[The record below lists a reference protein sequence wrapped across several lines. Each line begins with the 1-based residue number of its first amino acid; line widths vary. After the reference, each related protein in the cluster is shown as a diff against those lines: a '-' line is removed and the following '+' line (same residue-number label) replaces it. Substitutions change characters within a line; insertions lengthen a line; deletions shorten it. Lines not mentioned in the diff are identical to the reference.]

1 LSRDIQKPND
11 ATAKAPD
18 VQSDHAQA
26 LSNYANGLA
35 PHTDATAATTAS
47 SLPSLQIVD
56 ASPSTPPKSDASSPA
71 PSSSME
77 KPGLLSRIAQ
87 GAAGTVEA
95 VATGAYESGA
105 KTYHTAVNAGAAVI
119 DGVGQ
124 AYENRD
130 QIAGAIGNGLS
141 NAADAVV
148 SAAQHPGEALT
159 EAGKT
164 SGGTLAA
171 IGGGLEAG
179 GALAADGA
187 VAAGKWVAN
196 HKLETTAM
204 VGAAAVE
211 VLSAGTATPILAG
224 LGALGAAGT
233 VHGIFSL
240 GDQLNAHSSDISVI
254 ASPEASAQQREQS
267 FNAIANATGGDAL
280 GLAGAATGLGA
291 AKLLG
296 AIRGAAPAVEALD
309 ATKPVENVTKP
320 VVATTDAGTPAD
332 AATKVAPTQP
342 VEVHAPQQP
351 TQPVDAHTPASSSQP
366 TDAQT
371 TPPAGQTG
379 APAAEARTNTPLP
392 RDYSSATQGD
402 TLNDASKPAPPEV
415 PQQLDASGR
424 PIADGNAER
433 VAEKHPPLSD
443 AEMATQRAAVESDLA
458 SHNGANG
465 QTILEQFNNSNLS
478 PAQKDRV
485 LNVLAE
491 TRSSYMKPGADGQVN
506 PEQLGS
512 YRHTLGELKAGLESA
527 KTNGLT
533 SAETQDALL
542 AGMLSDSHKAGF
554 SASNGGN
561 FFTHHLDG
569 ALAAD
574 TILGRQLGDGFTQ
587 TDLKAV
593 QQAIMEHQISPP
605 TLMANFYTGELRAG
619 MKRAGV
625 TPTAADE
632 QAIADIHQKIAN
644 PLTSAQEPSGQ
655 GGARLQYTQ
664 QERDLLQK
672 YVGEGA
678 QNWYVPAQ
686 TGSEA
691 PVVAGGVDVG
701 KISAVVRTADIDDN
715 YSAET
720 DAAGKAIRGPFK
732 IAGMRGPRE
741 NPPDLSLAQ
750 ATEGLRNNMRQSES
764 LLTDA
769 DKARLA
775 SPERNAAADSVYEQ
789 AKAKVGD
796 WLTQKLGHAPDANT
810 PYWGEPLKAPPA
822 GSAPQVVK
830 EWLDTPDV
838 KLGQEIQQKFAQEL
852 YEMRRKP

>member
-1 LSRDIQKPND
+1 MSRDIQKAND

-18 VQSDHAQA
+18 AHSEQAQA
-26 LSNYANGLA
+26 LSNYANGLTPYSDSA
-35 PHTDATAATTAS
+35 VTTPS

-56 ASPSTPPKSDASSPA
+56 ASSQTQTT
-71 PSSSME
+71 E
-77 KPGLLSRIAQ
+77 KPGLLSRMAQ
-87 GAAGTVEA
+87 GAVGTVEA

-105 KTYHTAVNAGAAVI
+105 KTYHAVVNAGAAVI

-141 NAADAVV
+141 SAADAITA
-148 SAAQHPGEALT
+148 AAQHPAEAFT
-159 EAGKT
+159 QVGRSAG
-164 SGGTLAA
+164 GVLAT
-171 IGGGLEAG
+171 IGGSLEAG
-179 GALAADGA
+179 GSMAVDGA
-187 VAAGKWVAN
+187 VSTGKWIAN

-211 VLSAGTATPILAG
+211 VLSVGTATPVLAG
-224 LGALGAAGT
+224 LGALGAAGI
-233 VHGIFSL
+233 VHGIYSV
-240 GDQLNAHSSDISVI
+240 GDQLNAHGADISVL
-254 ASPEASAQQREQS
+254 ANPDASAQQREQS

-280 GLAGAATGLGA
+280 GLAGAAAGLGV
-291 AKLLG
+291 AKLIG
-296 AIRGAAPAVEALD
+296 AIKGTATEVLG
-309 ATKPVENVTKP
+309 ATKPVENATKP
-320 VVATTDAGTPAD
+320 VIANTEPAPPTD
-332 AATKVAPTQP
+332 ATKVVPPNQP
-342 VEVHAPQQP
+342 VEVRPPQ
-351 TQPVDAHTPASSSQP
+351 
-366 TDAQT
+366 
-371 TPPAGQTG
+371 
-379 APAAEARTNTPLP
+379 PAANAGG
-392 RDYSSATQGD
+392 DHGD
-402 TLNDASKPAPPEV
+402 TLNKTGKPATPEV

-433 VAEKHPPLSD
+433 VSLQHPPLSD
-443 AEMATQRAAVESDLA
+443 AEMATQRAAVEHDLDT
-458 SHNGANG
+458 HNGANG
-465 QTILEQFNNSNLS
+465 QTILQQFNNSNLS

-491 TRSSYMKPGADGQVN
+491 TRSSYMRTGADGQVN

-527 KTNGLT
+527 QTNGLT

-542 AGMLSDSHKAGF
+542 AGMLSDSHKAGW
-554 SASNGGN
+554 SASTGGN

-574 TILGRQLGDGFTQ
+574 TVLSRQLGDGFNQ
-587 TDLKAV
+587 ADLKAV

-605 TLMANFYTGELRAG
+605 TFMANAYTSELKAG

-625 TPTAADE
+625 TPTAEDE
-632 QAIADIHQKIAN
+632 TAIADIRQKMAN
-644 PLTSAQEPSGQ
+644 PLTSAQEPDGQ
-655 GGARLQYTQ
+655 GGFRLQYTQ

-686 TGSEA
+686 AGSEA
-691 PVVAGGVDVG
+691 PVAAGGVDVG

-750 ATEGLRNNMRQSES
+750 ATAGLRNNMKQSES

-775 SPERNAAADSVYEQ
+775 SPERNAAADAVYEQ

-796 WLTQKLGHAPDANT
+796 WLTQQLGHAPDANT
-810 PYWGEPLKAPPA
+810 PYWGKPLQAPPA
-822 GSAPQVVK
+822 RSTPQEVK
-830 EWLDTPDV
+830 DWLGTPDV

-852 YEMRRKP
+852 YEMRRSP

>member
-1 LSRDIQKPND
+1 LSRDIQKTND
-11 ATAKAPD
+11 ATAQAPNTHSE
-18 VQSDHAQA
+18 QAQA

-35 PHTDATAATTAS
+35 PHGDSSAVTTS
-47 SLPSLQIVD
+47 SPLPSLQIVD
-56 ASPSTPPKSDASSPA
+56 GSSHTQST
-71 PSSSME
+71 E
-77 KPGLLSRIAQ
+77 KPGFLSRMAQ
-87 GAAGTVEA
+87 GTAGTVEA

-141 NAADAVV
+141 IAADAV
-148 SAAQHPGEALT
+148 AAVVQHPDAALT
-159 EAGKT
+159 QDGT
-164 SGGTLAA
+164 SARGAFATIGSGLAA
-171 IGGGLEAG
+171 GGEM
-179 GALAADGA
+179 ALNGA
-187 VAAGKWVAN
+187 VSTGKWIAN

-211 VLSAGTATPILAG
+211 ALSVGTATPVLAG

-233 VHGIFSL
+233 VRAIFSL
-240 GDQLNAHSSDISVI
+240 GDNLNAHASDMSVL
-254 ASPEASAQQREQS
+254 ANPDASAQQREHS

-280 GLAGAATGLGA
+280 SLAGAATGLGA
-291 AKLLG
+291 AKLIG
-296 AIRGAAPAVEALD
+296 SINGAAPAADALD

-320 VVATTDAGTPAD
+320 VIATTDAVPPAD
-332 AATKVAPTQP
+332 VATKVVPPNQP
-342 VEVHAPQQP
+342 VEVHAPR
-351 TQPVDAHTPASSSQP
+351 
-366 TDAQT
+366 
-371 TPPAGQTG
+371 
-379 APAAEARTNTPLP
+379 PAATAGA
-392 RDYSSATQGD
+392 DHGD
-402 TLNDASKPAPPEV
+402 TLNETGKPATPEV
-415 PQQLDASGR
+415 PKQLDASGR

-433 VAEKHPPLSD
+433 VTMQHPPLSD
-443 AEMATQRAAVESDLA
+443 AEMATQRAAVERDLDT
-458 SHNGANG
+458 HNGANG
-465 QTILEQFNNSNLS
+465 ETILKQFNNSNLS

-554 SASNGGN
+554 SASTGGN

-569 ALAAD
+569 ALAAN

-605 TLMANFYTGELRAG
+605 TLMANFYTSELKAG

-625 TPTAADE
+625 TPTAEDE
-632 QAIADIHQKIAN
+632 QAIADIHAKIAN

-655 GGARLQYTQ
+655 GGFRLQYTQ

-686 TGSEA
+686 AGSEA
-691 PVVAGGVDVG
+691 PVAAGGVDVG

-732 IAGMRGPRE
+732 IAGMRGPGE

-796 WLTQKLGHAPDANT
+796 WLTQQLGHAPDANT
-810 PYWGEPLKAPPA
+810 PYWGKPLQAPPA
-822 GSAPQVVK
+822 GSTSQEVK
-830 EWLDTPDV
+830 DWLATPDV
-838 KLGQEIQQKFAQEL
+838 QLGKQIQQKFAQEL
-852 YEMRRKP
+852 YEMRRSPQSNS